1 MNSIIG
7 LVKKF
12 AWELLISIVNALTF
26 SFFAFIWESAD
37 KTWEISLKS
46 IVVFICLMVLA
57 FWILLLSISLL
68 THFKDMNH
76 KRRLYK
82 KLSQYIINNEAVKSI
97 QIYNIS
103 KLLKPSEYTDS
114 SIEIKIERS
123 GGITAEFFETNCI
136 LYDSYKISYDFY
148 IRYYYDVFETIKD
161 IDQKIRL
168 NQKVSSNCLF
178 YALEEIEKCCSGIMK
193 DYLNISSIK
202 DIKPEHYF
210 YYRTLYV
217 LANKGAIY
225 GTLLYQLDSK
235 EKFLIDGKSC
245 KIDRVLVGKSVELE
259 DALKC
264 GKHSQYISAIMTGE
278 LYVFF
283 HEPYSLKHN
292 RSYFSSILNS
302 SNNNKKQLLVVTFDL
317 DCLSVLSEYDAV
329 VRCEQIHSEIN
340 RVLSGRKEKSHI

>member
-1 MNSIIG
+1 
-7 LVKKF
+7 
-12 AWELLISIVNALTF
+12 
-26 SFFAFIWESAD
+26 
-37 KTWEISLKS
+37 
-46 IVVFICLMVLA
+46 
-57 FWILLLSISLL
+57 
-68 THFKDMNH
+68 
-76 KRRLYK
+76 
-82 KLSQYIINNEAVKSI
+82 
-97 QIYNIS
+97 
-103 KLLKPSEYTDS
+103 
-114 SIEIKIERS
+114 
-123 GGITAEFFETNCI
+123 
-136 LYDSYKISYDFY
+136 
-148 IRYYYDVFETIKD
+148 
-161 IDQKIRL
+161 
-168 NQKVSSNCLF
+168 
-178 YALEEIEKCCSGIMK
+178 MK